1 VNDDADI
8 AASNDARALQ
18 STLTSLGINT
28 TVGVTGETLVVYTP
42 NRYQHRRA
50 MGAIGETFNG
60 RRVRVF
66 RAGRFT
72 PATKV
77 TP

>member
-1 VNDDADI
+1 MNEDELTRVND
-8 AASNDARALQ
+8 ASGLQ
-18 STLTSLGINT
+18 SALSA
-28 TVGVTGETLVVYTP
+28 VGVEATVDVVGEDLVVYTP

-66 RAGRFT
+66 RAGRST
-72 PATKV
+72 TAAKV
-77 TP
+77 QP